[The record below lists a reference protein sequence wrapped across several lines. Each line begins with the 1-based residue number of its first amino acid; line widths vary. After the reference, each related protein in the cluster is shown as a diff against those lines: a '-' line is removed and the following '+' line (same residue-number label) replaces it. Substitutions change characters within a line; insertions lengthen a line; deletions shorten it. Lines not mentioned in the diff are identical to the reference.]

1 MTTTHPQAIVT
12 FTAKETAR
20 LVETERPPP
29 IPGKGEVVAR
39 TLVSLISPGTELHSG
54 YSGEKFP
61 NEPGYAAVAEV
72 TECGEGVDE
81 RQPGERVLVTGPG
94 GIGGHRRY
102 QCFPV
107 NAAVPLP
114 ESISPEAAV
123 HARLVNVTF
132 SALSTTTVR
141 PPGGVLITGLG
152 PVGHLGAQL
161 FHASGY
167 DVMGVDPDTGRLAFA
182 DDKGIPCL
190 PGAPRDNALFKERT
204 RLALECSGIESA
216 LLDCCHCVRRH
227 GEVVLTGV
235 PWKPRSEV
243 HAHEVAHAVFR
254 NLLTLRSGWE
264 WQIPRHPDPFHPS
277 SVFGNLATALRWIA
291 EGRID
296 VEGLYATRPP
306 EDCSAAYAELAA
318 GKTSSLT
325 TLFDWRIT

>member
-1 MTTTHPQAIVT
+1 MTTTRPQAIVT

-20 LVETERPPP
+20 LLEKEKQPPV
-29 IPGKGEVVAR
+29 PGKGEVVAR
-39 TLVSLISPGTELHSG
+39 TLVSLISPGTELNSG
-54 YSGEKFP
+54 YFGEKFP

-72 TECGEGVDE
+72 TECGEEVHE

-102 QCFPV
+102 QRFPV
-107 NAAVPLP
+107 NAAIPLP
-114 ESISPEAAV
+114 EGISPEAAV

-161 FHASGY
+161 FRAAGY
-167 DVMGVDPDTGRLAFA
+167 EVMGVDPDPRRRAFA
-182 DDKGIPCL
+182 EDKGIPCL
-190 PGAPRDNALFKERT
+190 PAAPRDNALFKERT

-235 PWKPRSEV
+235 PWRPRSEV
-243 HAHEVAHAVFR
+243 HAHELARAVFR

-264 WQIPRHPDPFHPS
+264 WQIPRHPDPFHPA
-277 SVFGNLATALRWIA
+277 SVFGNIATALLWIA

-296 VEGLYATRPP
+296 AEGLYERRHPDDCAT
-306 EDCSAAYAELAA
+306 AYADLAS
-318 GKTSSLT
+318 GNPRLLT
-325 TLFDWRIT
+325 ILFDWR